1 MDDFKENATF
11 TGTVNTPKLGLVSY
25 DQVMAIAAEGQACI
39 TRKAPALS
47 IGLTLKVEKGD
58 ISHTYKSMAEFERNY
73 SKFDGFNRFD
83 LRISPKYEDEA
94 DSPIVRIGVRREQSL
109 QIDLDAAG
117 CDETLVTACVEEFRM
132 WLEDYINEPVTVTMR
147 SPASAAVLPEIPV
160 FRAALPDMDV
170 PPAIN
175 LKPIGKETERQ
186 DAPKKKSFLRENLV
200 EIIFVVLGLIGVYLL
215 ISNMLR

>member
-11 TGTVNTPKLGLVSY
+11 TGTVNTPKLGLVFF
-25 DQVMAIAAEGQACI
+25 DQLTAIAAEGQACI
-39 TRKAPALS
+39 TRNASLLS
-47 IGLTLKVEKGD
+47 IGLTLKVAKGD
-58 ISHTYKSMAEFERNY
+58 ISHTYKSMHEFERNY
-73 SKFDGFNRFD
+73 SKFDSFNQFD
-83 LRISPKYEDEA
+83 LQVLPKYEDEA
-94 DSPIVRIGVRREQSL
+94 DSPILRIGVHREQNL
-109 QIDLDAAG
+109 QIDLDVAG
-117 CDETLVTACVEEFRM
+117 CDETLVTACGEEFRM
-132 WLEDYINEPVTVTMR
+132 WLEDFINEPMAVTMR
-147 SPASAAVLPEIPV
+147 SPASAAILPEIPV

-175 LKPIGKETERQ
+175 LKPMGKETERQ